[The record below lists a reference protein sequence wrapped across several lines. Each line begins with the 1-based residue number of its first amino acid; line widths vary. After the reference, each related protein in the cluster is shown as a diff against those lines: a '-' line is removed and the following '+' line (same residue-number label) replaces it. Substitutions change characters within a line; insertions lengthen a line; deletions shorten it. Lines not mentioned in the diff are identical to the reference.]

1 MKSLV
6 TLIIYAFFIAASA
19 WGVSPIAKA
28 AANPTSDTVTIIAIL
43 EQKMAVVENMQASFV
58 QEKQLAVFDQMI
70 VLEGQVCMEKPS
82 LFAWHVDSPVRFSMV
97 IKGDNLRQWDEDIGK
112 VQKVS
117 LKKNP
122 AFQLALVQMKQWF
135 SGSYTALQ
143 KDYKISVISESPM
156 ELEFVPLEGSLQ
168 SKVIAGVKVEFMQDQ
183 RYIKRISIEEI
194 SGDSTQMTFKD
205 VVINGS
211 IDKNMWEVKRRVR

>member
-6 TLIIYAFFIAASA
+6 TLIIYALFSA
-19 WGVSPIAKA
+19 TSALGDSPVIEA
-28 AANPTSDTVTIIAIL
+28 AADTGAIIAGL

-58 QEKQLAVFDQMI
+58 QVKQLAIFDQKI
-70 VLEGQVCMEKPS
+70 VLEGQLCIEKPS

-97 IKGDNLRQWDEDIGK
+97 IKGDTVRQWDEDTGK

-143 KDYKISVISESPM
+143 KDYKISLISESPVV
-156 ELEFVPLEGSLQ
+156 LKFVPLEDSLP
-168 SKVIAGVKVEFMQDQ
+168 SKMMAGVIIEFMQDQ

-211 IDKNMWEVKRRVR
+211 IDKKMWEVKRRVR

>member
-1 MKSLV
+1 MKSIV
-6 TLIIYAFFIAASA
+6 TLIIYAFFSAGA
-19 WGVSPIAKA
+19 WGELPVVEA
-28 AANPTSDTVTIIAIL
+28 AENTTSDSITIIAML
-43 EQKMAVVENMQASFV
+43 EQKMAAVENMQASFV
-58 QEKQLAVFDQMI
+58 QEKQLAVFDQKI

-97 IKGDNLRQWDEDIGK
+97 IKGDNLRQWDEDTGK

-194 SGDSTQMTFKD
+194 SGDSTQMMFKD